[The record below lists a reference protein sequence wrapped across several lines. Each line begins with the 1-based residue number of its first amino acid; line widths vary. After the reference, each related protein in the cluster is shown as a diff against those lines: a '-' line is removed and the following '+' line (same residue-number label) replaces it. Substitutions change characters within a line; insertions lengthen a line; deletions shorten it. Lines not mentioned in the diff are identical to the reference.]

1 MTLNPDYRTSAIA
14 DGYIYECSCG
24 ELYRAV
30 GVAKH
35 CRKCRTYTER
45 GMCTRVDNIETGEV
59 VYDLESVLVRR
70 EAEEK
75 AARAE
80 YARLATAP
88 FTLADVC
95 PELASLSF

>member
-24 ELYRAV
+24 ELYRVLDA
-30 GVAKH
+30 AKH
-35 CRKCRTYTER
+35 CRKCWTYTER

-59 VYDLESVLVRR
+59 VYDFESVLVRR

-75 AARAE
+75 AAREA
-80 YARLATAP
+80 YDAACRAP
-88 FTLADVC
+88 FTLGDAC
-95 PELASLSF
+95 PKLASLSL